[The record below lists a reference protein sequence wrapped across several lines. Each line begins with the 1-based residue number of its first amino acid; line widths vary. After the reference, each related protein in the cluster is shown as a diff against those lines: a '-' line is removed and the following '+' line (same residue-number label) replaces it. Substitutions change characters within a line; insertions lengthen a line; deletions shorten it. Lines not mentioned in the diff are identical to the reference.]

1 MLRKAGHLDGLAGIA
16 IGQFTGF
23 DLKLRPD
30 VIDILRDHLRW
41 LDVPILGG
49 LPVGHGERAMSV
61 PHGAMATL
69 DASAQTLAIL
79 GREEQTED

>member
-1 MLRKAGHLDGLAGIA
+1 MAFSGDGIV
-16 IGQFTGF
+16 GQFTGF

-49 LPVGHGERAMSV
+49 LPVGHVDAGCI
-61 PHGAMATL
+61 GA
-69 DASAQTLAIL
+69 DAYCSGARGTD
-79 GREEQTED
+79 GRL